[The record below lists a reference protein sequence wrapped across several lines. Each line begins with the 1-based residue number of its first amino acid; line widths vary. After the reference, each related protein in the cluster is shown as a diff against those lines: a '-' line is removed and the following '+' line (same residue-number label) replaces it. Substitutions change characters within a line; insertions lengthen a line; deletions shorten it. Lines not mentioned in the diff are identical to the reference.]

1 MAKTATDPG
10 YAACPIRN
18 IVDRFGDKWSL
29 LVLYNLHTGGRLRF
43 SEIHR
48 RMTDI
53 SQKMLASTLRR
64 LEQDGLL
71 SRTVYPEV
79 PAARRIRPHAPR
91 RIAHAPSRLA
101 HRLGAGKFRRDRQ
114 RPQLPASNRTGSIN
128 HAPETAKQQASDHRG
143 PRNSAR
149 PIVRPLRCH
158 GNRFL
163 QSSRTDFR
171 SSPDKHIR
179 QMHPANTPGKCARQ
193 MRPANTSSKCTRR
206 RHVRSK

>member
-79 PAARRIRPHAPR
+79 PPRVEYSLTEAGASLRPVIDAMRTWGVDYQQRAA
-91 RIAHAPSRLA
+91 
-101 HRLGAGKFRRDRQ
+101 Q
-114 RPQLPASNRTGSIN
+114 
-128 HAPETAKQQASDHRG
+128 
-143 PRNSAR
+143 
-149 PIVRPLRCH
+149 
-158 GNRFL
+158 
-163 QSSRTDFR
+163 
-171 SSPDKHIR
+171 
-179 QMHPANTPGKCARQ
+179 
-193 MRPANTSSKCTRR
+193 TR
-206 RHVRSK
+206 K

>member
-53 SQKMLASTLRR
+53 SQKMLTSTLRR

-79 PAARRIRPHAPR
+79 PPR
-91 RIAHAPSRLA
+91 VEYSLTPVGQSL
-101 HRLGAGKFRRDRQ
+101 
-114 RPQLPASNRTGSIN
+114 
-128 HAPETAKQQASDHRG
+128 
-143 PRNSAR
+143 R
-149 PIVRPLRCH
+149 PILEAMYAW
-158 GNRFL
+158 GKAYMENRGEEP
-163 QSSRTDFR
+163 TCGMYPPKDGA
-171 SSPDKHIR
+171 IE
-179 QMHPANTPGKCARQ
+179 
-193 MRPANTSSKCTRR
+193 RR
-206 RHVRSK
+206 VEQLKAAQFQNCCGE

>member
-53 SQKMLASTLRR
+53 SQKMARLDPAAARTGRPAFAHGLPRST
-64 LEQDGLL
+64 
-71 SRTVYPEV
+71 
-79 PAARRIRPHAPR
+79 AARRIRPHAPR